1 MKSFATALIAIG
13 ATAIKLRED
22 GGEESWEARAE
33 RMHSVIDWNGD
44 ELVDG
49 DELRDLVFIA
59 ETLDYVDEDEA
70 DGLYTDIDLAMDY
83 MLGPFSF
90 EDLHAEVE
98 WMMENGDDDDWAV
111 LDTIEDLLEG
121 AEEMLIDAAIDV
133 AFDEQDLDGNDEI
146 DVEEV

>member
-33 RMHSVIDWNGD
+33 RLHSVIDWNGD

>member
-121 AEEMLIDAAIDV
+121 AEDMLIDAAIDV